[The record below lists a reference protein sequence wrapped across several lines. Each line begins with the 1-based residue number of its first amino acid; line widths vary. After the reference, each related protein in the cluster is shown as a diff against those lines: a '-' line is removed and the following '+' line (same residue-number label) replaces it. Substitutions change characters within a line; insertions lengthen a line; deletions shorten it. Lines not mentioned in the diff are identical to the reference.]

1 MMSSSRITRSSSPS
15 TLTVWP
21 EYLPKRTR
29 SPTLTS
35 IATRRPAS
43 ITFAGTDG
51 DHFALIRLFAGR
63 VRNDDAEGGRRFGL
77 KALDDDAVMQ
87 KDGSAS
93 GKSPKDSL
101 KSLDAVLKSHCL
113 IDGGELGMQQIH
125 TGGMSL
131 EAHPL
136 PLLAYIGDGSFEFQ
150 GLEMKKFFH
159 PLRGSIDVCRE
170 MLE

>member
-21 EYLPKRTR
+21 EYLPKVADLNVHRHK
-29 SPTLTS
+29 
-35 IATRRPAS
+35 AAGF

-87 KDGSAS
+87 RTD
-93 GKSPKDSL
+93 L
-101 KSLDAVLKSHCL
+101 H
-113 IDGGELGMQQIH
+113 LGNLQKI
-125 TGGMSL
+125 L
-131 EAHPL
+131 
-136 PLLAYIGDGSFEFQ
+136 
-150 GLEMKKFFH
+150 
-159 PLRGSIDVCRE
+159 
-170 MLE
+170 